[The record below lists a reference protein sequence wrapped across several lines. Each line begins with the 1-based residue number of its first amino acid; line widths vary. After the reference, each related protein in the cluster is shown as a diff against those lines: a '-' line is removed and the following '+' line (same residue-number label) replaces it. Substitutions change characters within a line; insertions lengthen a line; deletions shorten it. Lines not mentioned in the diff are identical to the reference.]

1 MDEHFY
7 ERIILI
13 VLMVLG
19 SLLTFQTV
27 LLWSIALNSKDIK
40 YILEKSS
47 CPSTEKGSEYRKYP
61 PTKNDYVGFSL
72 NYYVESTTYQDMNQE
87 LFYVVLII
95 SMAIMILVLI
105 FVIYVLLKR
114 FITFN
119 SRSINSLSDDVIY
132 LRNYIAFLEK
142 ENKILNQSL
151 NLFKDRI
158 FVSNKDSL

>member
-1 MDEHFY
+1 
-7 ERIILI
+7 
-13 VLMVLG
+13 
-19 SLLTFQTV
+19 
-27 LLWSIALNSKDIK
+27 
-40 YILEKSS
+40 
-47 CPSTEKGSEYRKYP
+47 
-61 PTKNDYVGFSL
+61 
-72 NYYVESTTYQDMNQE
+72 MNQE

>member
-1 MDEHFY
+1 
-7 ERIILI
+7 
-13 VLMVLG
+13 
-19 SLLTFQTV
+19 
-27 LLWSIALNSKDIK
+27 
-40 YILEKSS
+40 
-47 CPSTEKGSEYRKYP
+47 
-61 PTKNDYVGFSL
+61 
-72 NYYVESTTYQDMNQE
+72 MNQE

-114 FITFN
+114 LITFN

>member
-1 MDEHFY
+1 
-7 ERIILI
+7 
-13 VLMVLG
+13 
-19 SLLTFQTV
+19 
-27 LLWSIALNSKDIK
+27 
-40 YILEKSS
+40 
-47 CPSTEKGSEYRKYP
+47 
-61 PTKNDYVGFSL
+61 
-72 NYYVESTTYQDMNQE
+72 MNQE

-119 SRSINSLSDDVIY
+119 SRPINSLSDDVIY

>member
-1 MDEHFY
+1 
-7 ERIILI
+7 
-13 VLMVLG
+13 
-19 SLLTFQTV
+19 
-27 LLWSIALNSKDIK
+27 
-40 YILEKSS
+40 
-47 CPSTEKGSEYRKYP
+47 
-61 PTKNDYVGFSL
+61 
-72 NYYVESTTYQDMNQE
+72 MNQE

-119 SRSINSLSDDVIY
+119 SRPVNSLNDDVIY